1 MPEAYIR
8 QSVDTVDSA
17 FEPFEW
23 VYTNNKDLI
32 VQTDLPLVF
41 LDAEFETRAYENI
54 ITYENIPSDRLVSA
68 DYKNRRLLVLKED
81 ITPPADTLDKF
92 NTQKKT
98 SGITYRTGYYDINTP
113 SVPGFKFTRRFFDHE
128 NHSEKSRYASE
139 TDTVVLTL
147 TQILPSVNEISGV
160 NTLIQS
166 HARLYHYTLEVDK
179 KLHQKESKIL
189 ERKTTVKKKNNTAI
203 RISDLI
209 NVRFYNDCGYLK
221 SHFSCRTTSQCKY
234 SIGTIVLND
243 TYRGR
248 GNTNDNSAFQEL
260 AKKWLKDVEAARKI
274 FSPFLTEAE
283 LIWLTNRLKY
293 KAKKGSKRF
302 QCDVIKQEA

>member
-23 VYTNNKDLI
+23 VYTNDKNLI
-32 VQTDLPLVF
+32 VQTDFPLVF

-54 ITYENIPSDRLVSA
+54 ITYENIPPDRLVSV

-81 ITPPADTLDKF
+81 ITPPGDILDKF
-92 NTQKKT
+92 NTHRKT
-98 SGITYRTGYYDINTP
+98 SGITYCNGYYNNSNTQA
-113 SVPGFKFTRRFFDHE
+113 VPGFKFTRRFFDPG
-128 NHSEKSRYASE
+128 EKSRYVSE
-139 TDTVVLTL
+139 TDEIVLSL
-147 TQILPSVNEISGV
+147 TQISPGIHAISGIS
-160 NTLIQS
+160 TLFQS
-166 HARLYHYTLEVDK
+166 FARLYHYTLEVDK

-189 ERKTTVKKKNNTAI
+189 QRKTTVKKKNNTAI
-203 RISDLI
+203 RISDLTH
-209 NVRFYNDCGYLK
+209 VRFYNDCGYLK

-248 GNTNDNSAFQEL
+248 GHTNDNSAFQEL
-260 AKKWLKDVEAARKI
+260 AKKWLKNVEAARKI
-274 FSPFLTEAE
+274 FSPFLTEEE